1 MSLVALALGLW
12 IAILGA
18 LALLSPQSFARIL
31 RRFTTTAGF
40 YVGIGSRLL
49 LGASLFLSAP
59 DSNAPEALRLFGV
72 IFVLAG
78 LVMAGLGFGTFRS
91 AGDWFL
97 SLASGATRTWGVVAI
112 GTGLLIAYAVTS

>member
-18 LALLSPQSFARIL
+18 WALLSPQSFARIL

-59 DSNAPEALRLFGV
+59 DSKAPAALRFFGV
-72 IFVLAG
+72 LLVLAG
-78 LVMAGLGFGTFRS
+78 LVMAVLGFGTFRS
-91 AGDWFL
+91 AGAWFL
-97 SLASGATRTWGVVAI
+97 SLARAATRTWGVVAI

>member
-18 LALLSPQSFARIL
+18 WALLSPQSFARIL

-59 DSNAPEALRLFGV
+59 DSNAPEALRFFGV
-72 IFVLAG
+72 AFFLAG
-78 LVMAGLGFGTFRS
+78 LVMAVLGFGTFRS

-97 SLASGATRTWGVVAI
+97 SLGSWATRAWGVVAI
-112 GTGLLIAYAVTS
+112 GTGLLIAHAVTS

>member
-1 MSLVALALGLW
+1 MALGLW
-12 IAILGA
+12 VAVVGSW
-18 LALLSPQSFARIL
+18 ALLSPQSFVRIL

-59 DSNAPEALRLFGV
+59 DSNAPEALRFFGV
-72 IFVLAG
+72 VFLFAG
-78 LVMAGLGFGTFRS
+78 LVMAVLGFGTFRS